1 VTSTPKPRVLQ
12 PAASG
17 ESGFDQSC
25 FPRYHPGHFPRGT
38 VRKGP
43 PEGEGIPPRSRPSS
57 GPSRGPSD
65 GVLSELLKRLVD
77 AGAKNLSAEPM
88 RQLLAEM
95 KIPKDAL
102 LHLLSQHL
110 LIQLE
115 ETKQNVYRL
124 VAREL
129 KVLIER
135 TNVADEIASALT
147 RLSVDV
153 TMQVKFSA
161 RDGDA
166 PGVRV
171 KVTSKEDEAPS
182 SARSTHPASV
192 HPSGAHAPGTQH
204 DPSAGGRGHEPSS
217 ASRSGDPSVAGRG
230 SAAVHPAGVHSPQP
244 SSAGAHSTSAHPTRH
259 EGEDR

>member
-1 VTSTPKPRVLQ
+1 M
-12 PAASG
+12 
-17 ESGFDQSC
+17 
-25 FPRYHPGHFPRGT
+25 
-38 VRKGP
+38 
-43 PEGEGIPPRSRPSS
+43 
-57 GPSRGPSD
+57 
-65 GVLSELLKRLVD
+65 LKRLVD

-88 RQLLAEM
+88 RQLLADM

-110 LIQLE
+110 LLQLE

-161 RDGDA
+161 REGDA

-182 SARSTHPASV
+182 SARSTHPGNV
-192 HPSGAHAPGTQH
+192 HPGGAQSPGTQH
-204 DPSAGGRGHEPSS
+204 DPSAAGRGSDASPAARGHDPSFS
-217 ASRSGDPSVAGRG
+217 ASRSGDPPVAGRA
-230 SAAVHPAGVHSPQP
+230 SAAVHPAGVPSPHSHA
-244 SSAGAHSTSAHPTRH
+244 AGAHSTSAHPSRH
-259 EGEDR
+259 EDEDR

>member
-1 VTSTPKPRVLQ
+1 
-12 PAASG
+12 
-17 ESGFDQSC
+17 
-25 FPRYHPGHFPRGT
+25 
-38 VRKGP
+38 
-43 PEGEGIPPRSRPSS
+43 
-57 GPSRGPSD
+57 
-65 GVLSELLKRLVD
+65 VLSELLKRLVD

-88 RQLLAEM
+88 RQLLSEM

-129 KVLIER
+129 KVLLER

-147 RLSVDV
+147 RMSVDV
-153 TMQVKFSA
+153 TMQVRFSA

-171 KVTSKEDEAPS
+171 KVVPRDDDAPS
-182 SARSTHPASV
+182 SHRTADG
-192 HPSGAHAPGTQH
+192 SGSDGE
-204 DPSAGGRGHEPSS
+204 GR
-217 ASRSGDPSVAGRG
+217 
-230 SAAVHPAGVHSPQP
+230 
-244 SSAGAHSTSAHPTRH
+244 
-259 EGEDR
+259 